1 MPAPANSG
9 PTPWRATIGLR
20 INMNHFSGQDQ
31 VALQRSV
38 ECDAR
43 TMQLIANFT
52 PEQAQAMAQQSLNR
66 RASFIFDMLTN
77 ESLQSIAKGEID
89 MPQVCAQMLGAALRD
104 TSST

>member
-1 MPAPANSG
+1 M
-9 PTPWRATIGLR
+9 R
-20 INMNHFSGQDQ
+20 IDMNLFLAQDQ
-31 VALQRSV
+31 AALRRSV

-43 TMQLIANFT
+43 TMQLIASLT

-77 ESLQSIAKGEID
+77 ESLQSIVRGEID
-89 MPQVCAQMLGAALRD
+89 MPKVCSQMLSAELKN